1 MPDTSLMISIV
12 IAVIISYIVLVKP
25 LFQEKQAAYFET
37 DSENSAFS
45 ESLSVLEMITE
56 LETDYQMR
64 KVSKE
69 DFETLSLEYK
79 HLYLKKKAEEKG

>member
-1 MPDTSLMISIV
+1 MPDPSLIITTV
-12 IAVIISYIVLVKP
+12 LAVIITYIVLFKP
-25 LFQEKQAAYFET
+25 LFQEKQVAYFEP

-56 LETDYQMR
+56 LEMDYQMG

-69 DFETLSLEYK
+69 DFDTLSLEYK